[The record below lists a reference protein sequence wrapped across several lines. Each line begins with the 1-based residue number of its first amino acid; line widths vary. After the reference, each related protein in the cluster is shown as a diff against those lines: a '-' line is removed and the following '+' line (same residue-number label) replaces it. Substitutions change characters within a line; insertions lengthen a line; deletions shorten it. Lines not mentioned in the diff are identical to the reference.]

1 MPPAP
6 RAGRAATAGHSPPRE
21 DRGCPFAAP
30 HRQRSQNSQRPRTRG
45 GSGHQKTQPTS
56 GRRAHRKPLR
66 PLLEASH
73 CFTCLLPLKPEVTGT
88 ESSVQGSRKQSSG
101 SGQLSPWHVLVGR
114 ERSLN
119 ANAEGTCPRLQ
130 YKLKK
135 QGPLPAS
142 MPTHPS
148 PIPLVQTP

>member
-1 MPPAP
+1 MPQ
-6 RAGRAATAGHSPPRE
+6 AGRAATAGHSPPE
-21 DRGCPFAAP
+21 STGDVPLP
-30 HRQRSQNSQRPRTRG
+30 LRTDSGDGTAG
-45 GSGHQKTQPTS
+45 GPGPEVEVATRKTQPTS
-56 GRRAHRKPLR
+56 GPWAHRKPLR
-66 PLLEASH
+66 PLLEASR
-73 CFTCLLPLKPEVTGT
+73 CFTCLLLPLKPEVMGT
-88 ESSVQGSRKQSSG
+88 ESSVQGSRKQPSG
-101 SGQLSPWHVLVGR
+101 SGQLSPWHVLAGR

-142 MPTHPS
+142 VPTHPS